1 VPPERHVSTFER
13 HGNLFG
19 AALPLCLEEAIE
31 SGQLKNDSHLVLGGF
46 AHAGDFAAAAVV
58 HWNRASLN

>member
-1 VPPERHVSTFER
+1 MGPSRFVRPCCSSAAVSWF
-13 HGNLFG
+13 
-19 AALPLCLEEAIE
+19 AEAIE
-31 SGQLKNDSHLVLGGF
+31 SGQLKNDSRLVLGGF